1 MAKLYDELVSF
12 RRGSD
17 TGDNDANSVQPLSNT
32 EAVWADNDNRPI
44 DNLRVR
50 TETLRQG
57 LETANYFADYDRALL
72 LRADAALTF
81 SEPTA
86 GAYELT
92 LASAGSLWVY
102 PALSPGRQSGGRWQ
116 GGRVFCANPSA
127 AGAWTAYSGTPAVD
141 DLILTTHR
149 QYTGQRG
156 YADADNFTTTPGG
169 RTTGANRTVVTLIA
183 DPAVAG
189 GVPGI
194 TAVIEGEPRVRI
206 RITYGTAGTPTTLAD
221 LISYINND
229 RTSQGAYGVAD
240 FLRASST
247 GVTTNAPIPFTN
259 GVVQGAYDAEA
270 HEVTKAQFDAFFAAV
285 DGGGAQINRLAEGE
299 GLAVGYPQGP
309 VNRAGVTPQ
318 GGRRQSIWDYPTD
331 RAGAFSQN
339 TTPAAGW
346 ALFVTGREPEKIPG
360 AVPIGKVIGGEF
372 VFIDGTRV
380 APGETLQLG
389 ESRTTY
395 AALRSTTLLADGASL
410 VGYEGGA
417 PWSADGIPP
426 SVPTLPADDVSDT
439 LTRIATHLTLTTTSE
454 AGTRRIGG
462 EAQLGGA
469 SLGNDYFLSLT
480 AGSVRE
486 QLVQLLQGYD
496 GGSRLVG
503 INGRVSEWGHQMQG
517 ARPLRKDF
525 GATGMPAA
533 GAEFLRATLHAPT
546 NLLAAAPDAPREKAL
561 MVLQPLVYNVNAN
574 DNLVAAEAGVV
585 ASATVITVTSMTLTR
600 FGNVSAKLPLVY
612 DTPNSAP
619 VPLVYA
625 ALSNTSGAAD
635 APEGLYVVQGV
646 DTATGNVVF
655 RKIDG
660 TSPNFTGAVGTIGI
674 RFYAAFEVGAD
685 HRASRLR
692 WAHVGVD
699 APTFAAAGAPAAV
712 LGSSSVDAPLFKVFT
727 PDSVGAGVLQSVIW
741 PNRMEW
747 AGGRKTTNLLLDAD
761 KNYLDGQEDHLTVDA
776 TPNHHHGANYTR
788 LVWHAPL
795 SIVTTDNNTD
805 IGTYPLG
812 ALAGRACTANPANT
826 ARIGV
831 ILDVSVKARSA
842 AAIAAGDALT
852 LRVAFWALAS
862 GAGQPHAVVEV
873 NMQMHAAPGV
883 ATTQVTRQQI
893 FVPTVFVPTDL
904 SGGIDRFH
912 FSVTNRAG
920 LDGGANAEVISINEV
935 GGLFIQTDAVV

>member
-270 HEVTKAQFDAFFAAV
+270 HEITKAQFDAFFAAI

-389 ESRTTY
+389 ESRTTL
-395 AALRSTTLLADGASL
+395 AALRSTTLFADGASL

-439 LTRIATHLTLTTTSE
+439 ITRIATHLTLTTTSE

-486 QLVQLLQGYD
+486 QLVQLLQGFD
-496 GGSRLVG
+496 GGGRFVG

-517 ARPLRKDF
+517 AVPLRKNF
-525 GATGMPAA
+525 GAAGMPAA

-546 NLLAAAPDAPREKAL
+546 NLISASTGAPRERAFT
-561 MVLQPLVYNVNAN
+561 VLQPLVYSVSVD
-574 DNLVAAEAGVV
+574 DNLTAAEAGVV
-585 ASATVITVTSMTLTR
+585 ASATSLTLTSMTLTR
-600 FGNVSAKLPLVY
+600 FGNVWARLPLVL
-612 DTPNSAP
+612 DTLANSA
-619 VPLVYA
+619 VPMIYA
-625 ALSNTSGAAD
+625 ALTNTTGAAD
-635 APEGLYVVQGV
+635 APEGLYVVQSVNTG
-646 DTATGNVVF
+646 TGATTF
-655 RKIDG
+655 KKLDG
-660 TSPNFTGAVGTIGI
+660 TDPNFTGAVGSIGI
-674 RFYAAFEVGAD
+674 TFYAAFEVGGD

-692 WAHVGVD
+692 WAHVGAD
-699 APTFAAAGAPAAV
+699 ASAFTATGNPAAV
-712 LGSSSVDAPLFKVFT
+712 LGASSVDAPLFKIFT
-727 PDSVGAGVLQSVIW
+727 PDPATNAGVLQCVIW
-741 PNRMEW
+741 PNRMQW
-747 AGGRKTTNLLLDAD
+747 NGSRLTSNILQSLDKD
-761 KNYLDGQEDHLTVDA
+761 MLDGQEDHLTVDA
-776 TPNHHHGANYTR
+776 TTNHHHAGNYTR

-893 FVPTVFVPTDL
+893 FVPTEL

-920 LDGGANAEVISINEV
+920 LDGGADAEVISINQV